1 MKSFLFGEYFREYWR
16 LQNTTTIE
24 KVSQRIHPDH
34 KPYNPATTT
43 KYLDGLFKAYRG
55 LLHNFLTKF
64 KDKKSRK
71 YFDGSIDQTK
81 HQEGRGWIVPPPL
94 CNEGLHI
101 FQYSNIFQTLLHAG
115 SKSPFLFEK
124 QFYIADAEFSLDYP
138 LKTNSLF
145 YLYHYTSS
153 VLVIQHKI
161 PSEFLLLSTDDGL
174 LPEF

>member
-43 KYLDGLFKAYRG
+43 KYLDGLFKSYRG
-55 LLHNFLTKF
+55 LLHNFLTKS

-81 HQEGRGWIVPPPL
+81 HQEGRGWIVPPP
-94 CNEGLHI
+94 CVIKAYTYFNIQI
-101 FQYSNIFQTLLHAG
+101 FFKLFFMQGVKVL
-115 SKSPFLFEK
+115 FLFEK